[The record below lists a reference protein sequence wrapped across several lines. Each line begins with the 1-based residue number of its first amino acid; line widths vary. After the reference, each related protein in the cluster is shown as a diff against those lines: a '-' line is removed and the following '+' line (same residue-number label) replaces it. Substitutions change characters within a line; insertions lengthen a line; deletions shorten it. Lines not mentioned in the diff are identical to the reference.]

1 MSSSTRTTDKY
12 TTMADLA
19 DITALTEDLVRRPS
33 VTPDDAGCQELIGER
48 LRSAGFHIESMRFG
62 EVDNLWAIRDRGG
75 PVLMFAGH
83 TDVVPTGNLEHWTS
97 NPFVPEIRN
106 NVLFGRGAADMKG
119 SLAAMLLAVEQ
130 FVDEHPDSGS
140 IAFLITSDE
149 EGPATDGTV
158 RVVEALQQRQQH
170 IDYCVIGEPSSS
182 ARLGDVIRVGR
193 RGSLNGRLC
202 VQGIQGHVAYPT
214 LAKNPIHSA
223 LPMLTRL
230 TSEHWDAGNDDFPAT
245 SLQISNIAAGTGAT
259 NVIPGTLSI
268 DFNLRFSTAQT
279 SESLQSR
286 VEALCAED
294 GVEHQ
299 IDWALSGNP
308 FLTPKGQLLAAVDSA
323 VQDLQGFL
331 PEHSTGGGT
340 SDGRFIAA
348 MGCELIELGPI
359 NETIH
364 QINECVNLNDL
375 KALCDIYHQLL
386 LRLLT
391 THA

>member
-1 MSSSTRTTDKY
+1 
-12 TTMADLA
+12 MADLA
-19 DITALTEDLVRRPS
+19 DITALTEALVSRPS
-33 VTPDDAGCQELIGER
+33 VTPDDAGCQELLGRR
-48 LRSAGFHIESMRFG
+48 LRSAGFSIETMRFG
-62 EVDNLWAIRDRGG
+62 AVDNLWAIRDRGG

-83 TDVVPTGNLEHWTS
+83 TDVVPTGDLDTWDS
-97 NPFVPEIRN
+97 DPFVPEIRDGM
-106 NVLFGRGAADMKG
+106 LFGRGAADMKG
-119 SLAAMLLAVEQ
+119 SLAAMLAAVEQ

-158 RVVEALQQRQQH
+158 RVVEALQQRQQQ

-193 RGSLNGRLC
+193 RGSLNGRLH

-214 LAKNPIHSA
+214 LARNPIHAA

-230 TSEHWDAGNDDFPAT
+230 TSEHWDSGNDDFPPT

-259 NVIPGTLSI
+259 NVIPATLLV
-268 DFNLRFSTAQT
+268 DFNLRFCTAQT
-279 SESLQSR
+279 SESLQAR
-286 VEALCAED
+286 IEALCAED
-294 GVEHQ
+294 DIEHH

-308 FLTPKGQLLAAVDSA
+308 FLTPKGRLLTAVDAAV
-323 VQDLQGFL
+323 QQLQGFL
-331 PEHSTGGGT
+331 PQHSTGGGT

-348 MGCELIELGPI
+348 MGCELIELGPV

-364 QINECVNLNDL
+364 QINECVSLNDL
-375 KALCDIYHQLL
+375 KALSDIYHHLL
-386 LRLLT
+386 VRLLT